1 MMRVAVLS
9 GGRSSEHEIS
19 LVSGAAVA
27 EGLREAGHE
36 VLEVTLD
43 REGGWSFEGSALK
56 MQAGAGLL
64 GADAVFPVLHGPY
77 GEDGTVQGLLEILD
91 VAYVGSGVPAS
102 AICVDKIR
110 FKEAV
115 AAAGLPQVD
124 WVGLV
129 EDEPA
134 DRREEALS
142 RVAALGYPVFVKP
155 ARLGSSVG
163 IVRVAS
169 AEELAPALA
178 VAFGHD
184 PRVIVEA
191 ASGGLEVE
199 VGILG
204 PTRAPEASVPGEIVV
219 KGSESPGGWYDYAA
233 KYKQGGMELQV
244 PARIS
249 DAARDRLREEACSAF
264 TQIGCSG
271 LSRVDFFVEGDD
283 VLINEINT
291 IPGFTP
297 TSVYAA
303 LWEASGLP
311 YSELCDRLVGIAVAD
326 QEERRRHSF

>member
-1 MMRVAVLS
+1 MRVAVLS

-27 EGLREAGHE
+27 GGLREAGHE

-43 REGGWSFEGSALK
+43 RDGGWSFEGEPLELRP
-56 MQAGAGLL
+56 GTGLL

-91 VAYVGSGVPAS
+91 VAYVGSGVSAS

-110 FKEAV
+110 FKEA
-115 AAAGLPQVD
+115 ADAAGLPQVA

-134 DRREEALS
+134 AHREAALA

-163 IVRVAS
+163 IVRVGG
-169 AEELAPALA
+169 EGELAPALE

-199 VGILG
+199 VGVLG
-204 PTRAPEASVPGEIVV
+204 STWAPEVSVPGEIVV

-233 KYKQGGMELQV
+233 KYREGGMELQV
-244 PARIS
+244 PARVS
-249 DAARDRLREEACSAF
+249 ERAAARIGEEARSAF
-264 TQIGCSG
+264 TRIGCSG
-271 LSRVDFFVEGDD
+271 LARVDFFVDGDN
-283 VLINEINT
+283 VLVNEINT

-297 TSVYAA
+297 TSVYSA
-303 LWEASGLP
+303 LWEASGIP
-311 YSELCDRLVGIAVAD
+311 YPQLCDRLVQIAVAD
-326 QEERRRHSF
+326 QAERRRHTF

>member
-1 MMRVAVLS
+1 MRVAVLS

-36 VLEVTLD
+36 ALEVILD
-43 REGGWSFEGSALK
+43 RDGSWSLGGEPLEL
-56 MQAGAGLL
+56 QPGAGLL
-64 GADAVFPVLHGPY
+64 GADAVFPALHGPY

-91 VAYVGSGVPAS
+91 VPYVGSGVPAS

-110 FKEAV
+110 FKEAA
-115 AAAGLPQVD
+115 AAAGLPQVA
-124 WVGLV
+124 WVGLD
-129 EDEPA
+129 EGEPA
-134 DRREEALS
+134 ARREEALA
-142 RVAALGYPVFVKP
+142 RVGALGYPVFVKP

-163 IVRVAS
+163 IVRVA
-169 AEELAPALA
+169 AEEELAPALEL
-178 VAFGHD
+178 AFGHD

-199 VGILG
+199 VGVLG
-204 PTRAPEASVPGEIVV
+204 PTWAPEVSVPGEIVV

-233 KYKQGGMELQV
+233 KYKEGGMELQV
-244 PARIS
+244 PARVS
-249 DAARDRLREEACSAF
+249 ERAAARIAEEARSAF
-264 TQIGCSG
+264 TGIGCSG
-271 LSRVDFFVEGDD
+271 LARVDFFVEGDE
-283 VLINEINT
+283 VLVNEVNT

-311 YSELCDRLVGIAVAD
+311 YPQLCDRLVQIAVAD
-326 QEERRRHSF
+326 QQERRRHRF

>member
-1 MMRVAVLS
+1 MRVAVLS

-27 EGLREAGHE
+27 GGLREAGHE

-43 REGGWSFEGSALK
+43 RDGGWSLEGEPLE
-56 MQAGAGLL
+56 MRPGAGLL

-91 VAYVGSGVPAS
+91 VAYVGSGVSAS

-110 FKEAV
+110 FKEAA

-134 DRREEALS
+134 AQREAALA

-169 AEELAPALA
+169 KEELAPALE

-199 VGILG
+199 VGVLG
-204 PTRAPEASVPGEIVV
+204 STWAPEVSVPGEIIV

-233 KYKQGGMELQV
+233 KYKEGGMELQV
-244 PARIS
+244 PARVS
-249 DAARDRLREEACSAF
+249 ERAAARIGEEARSAF
-264 TQIGCSG
+264 TRIGCSG
-271 LSRVDFFVEGDD
+271 LARVDFFVEGDD
-283 VLINEINT
+283 VLVSEINT

-297 TSVYAA
+297 TSVYSA
-303 LWEASGLP
+303 LWEASGVP
-311 YSELCDRLVGIAVAD
+311 YPQLCDRLVQIAVAD
-326 QEERRRHSF
+326 QAERRRHTF

>member
-1 MMRVAVLS
+1 MRVAVLS

-27 EGLREAGHE
+27 GGLREAGHE

-43 REGGWSFEGSALK
+43 RDGGWRFEGEGLE
-56 MQAGAGLL
+56 MRPGAGLL

-91 VAYVGSGVPAS
+91 VAYVGSGVSAS

-110 FKEAV
+110 FKEA
-115 AAAGLPQVD
+115 AAGAGLPQVD

-129 EDEPA
+129 EGEPA
-134 DRREEALS
+134 AQREAALA
-142 RVAALGYPVFVKP
+142 RVAALGSPVFVKP

-163 IVRVAS
+163 IVRVAGE
-169 AEELAPALA
+169 EELAPALE

-199 VGILG
+199 VGVLG
-204 PTRAPEASVPGEIVV
+204 STWAPEVSVPGEIIV

-233 KYKQGGMELQV
+233 KYKEGGMELQV
-244 PARIS
+244 P
-249 DAARDRLREEACSAF
+249 
-264 TQIGCSG
+264 
-271 LSRVDFFVEGDD
+271 
-283 VLINEINT
+283 
-291 IPGFTP
+291 
-297 TSVYAA
+297 
-303 LWEASGLP
+303 
-311 YSELCDRLVGIAVAD
+311 
-326 QEERRRHSF
+326 

>member
-1 MMRVAVLS
+1 MRVAVLS

-27 EGLREAGHE
+27 GGLREAGHE

-43 REGGWSFEGSALK
+43 REGGWSFD
-56 MQAGAGLL
+56 GAPLQLHPGGGLL
-64 GADAVFPVLHGPY
+64 DADVVFPVLHGPY

-91 VAYVGSGVPAS
+91 VAYVGSGVSAS

-115 AAAGLPQVD
+115 AAAGLPQVR

-129 EDEPA
+129 EDEPPA
-134 DRREEALS
+134 RREEALA
-142 RVAALGYPVFVKP
+142 RVADLGYPVFVKP

-163 IVRVAS
+163 IVRVAAS
-169 AEELAPALA
+169 EELAPALE

-191 ASGGLEVE
+191 ASPGLEVE
-199 VGILG
+199 VAVLG
-204 PTRAPEASVPGEIVV
+204 STWSPEASVAGEIVV

-233 KYKQGGMELQV
+233 KYKEGGMELQV

-249 DAARDRLREEACSAF
+249 ERAAARVAEEALSAF
-264 TQIGCSG
+264 TQVGCSG
-271 LSRVDFFVEGDD
+271 LARVDFFVEGDE

-297 TSVYAA
+297 TSVYSA
-303 LWEASGLP
+303 LWEAGGLP
-311 YSELCDRLVGIAVAD
+311 YPQLCDRLVGIAVAD
-326 QEERRRHSF
+326 QEERRRHRF

>member
-1 MMRVAVLS
+1 MRVAVLS

-27 EGLREAGHE
+27 AGLREAGHE
-36 VLEVTLD
+36 TLEVILD
-43 REGGWSFEGSALK
+43 RDGGWSFGGEPLEL
-56 MQAGAGLL
+56 QPGAGLL
-64 GADAVFPVLHGPY
+64 GADAVFPALHGPY

-91 VAYVGSGVPAS
+91 VPYVGSGVPAS

-110 FKEAV
+110 FKEAA
-115 AAAGLPQVD
+115 AAAGLPQVA
-124 WVGLV
+124 WVGLA
-129 EDEPA
+129 EGEPA
-134 DRREEALS
+134 ARREEALA

-163 IVRVAS
+163 IVRVA
-169 AEELAPALA
+169 AEEELAPALEL
-178 VAFGHD
+178 AFGHD

-199 VGILG
+199 VGVLG
-204 PTRAPEASVPGEIVV
+204 PTWAPEVSVPGEIVV

-233 KYKQGGMELQV
+233 KYKEGGMELQV

-249 DAARDRLREEACSAF
+249 ERAVARIGEEARSAF
-264 TQIGCSG
+264 TGIGCSG
-271 LSRVDFFVEGDD
+271 LARVDFFVEGDE
-283 VLINEINT
+283 VLVNEVNT

-311 YSELCDRLVGIAVAD
+311 YPQLCDRLVQIAVAD
-326 QEERRRHSF
+326 QQERRRHRF

>member
-1 MMRVAVLS
+1 MRVVVLS

-27 EGLREAGHE
+27 AGLREAGHE

-43 REGGWSFEGSALK
+43 RDGGWSFEGEVLE
-56 MQAGAGLL
+56 MRPGAGLL

-91 VAYVGSGVPAS
+91 VAYVGSGVSAS

-110 FKEAV
+110 FKEAA

-129 EDEPA
+129 EGEPA
-134 DRREEALS
+134 GHREAALE
-142 RVAALGYPVFVKP
+142 RVASLGYPVFVKP

-169 AEELAPALA
+169 KEELAPALE

-199 VGILG
+199 VGVLG
-204 PTRAPEASVPGEIVV
+204 STWAPEVSVPGEIIV

-233 KYKQGGMELQV
+233 KYKEGGMELQV
-244 PARIS
+244 PARVS
-249 DAARDRLREEACSAF
+249 ERAAARIGEEARSAF
-264 TQIGCSG
+264 TRIGCSG
-271 LSRVDFFVEGDD
+271 LARVDFFVEGDD
-283 VLINEINT
+283 VLVSEINT

-297 TSVYAA
+297 TSVYSA

-311 YSELCDRLVGIAVAD
+311 YPQLCDRLVQIAVAD
-326 QEERRRHSF
+326 QAERRRHTF

>member
-1 MMRVAVLS
+1 MRVAVLS

-27 EGLREAGHE
+27 GGLREAGHE

-43 REGGWSFEGSALK
+43 RDGGWSLEGEPLE
-56 MQAGAGLL
+56 MRPGAGLL

-91 VAYVGSGVPAS
+91 VAYVGSGVSAS

-110 FKEAV
+110 FKEA
-115 AAAGLPQVD
+115 AAGAGLPQVD

-129 EDEPA
+129 EGEPA
-134 DRREEALS
+134 APREAALA
-142 RVAALGYPVFVKP
+142 RVAALGSPVFVKP

-163 IVRVAS
+163 IVRVAG
-169 AEELAPALA
+169 EDELAPALE

-199 VGILG
+199 VGVLG
-204 PTRAPEASVPGEIVV
+204 STWAPEVSVPGEIIV

-233 KYKQGGMELQV
+233 KYKEGGMELQV
-244 PARIS
+244 PARVS
-249 DAARDRLREEACSAF
+249 ERAAARIGEEARSAF
-264 TQIGCSG
+264 TRIGCSG
-271 LSRVDFFVEGDD
+271 LARVDFFVEGDD
-283 VLINEINT
+283 VLVSEINT

-297 TSVYAA
+297 TSVYSA
-303 LWEASGLP
+303 LWEASGVP
-311 YSELCDRLVGIAVAD
+311 YPQLCDRLVQIAVAD
-326 QEERRRHSF
+326 QAERRRHTF